1 MKFSIIR
8 FFKNDN
14 YVLKIYINSIIV
26 IILTV
31 VHLLMNSRITIN
43 WFFVIVSFFLFFI
56 ITIIVKI
63 FYMKSILKK
72 DYKMVKGK
80 VLKYKHFGVL
90 EYNPHIIIE
99 LNDNN
104 ENNDMT
110 KTAKKIFIGLFN
122 KYNESD
128 EVVLL
133 LYKNNFILKDNAY
146 V

>member
-1 MKFSIIR
+1 MKFSVLI

-14 YVLKIYINSIIV
+14 YVFKIYINSIII
-26 IILTV
+26 IILTA
-31 VHLLMNSRITIN
+31 VHILMNSRITIN
-43 WFFVIVSFFLFFI
+43 WFFVLCSFAIFFAL
-56 ITIIVKI
+56 TIIIKI

-72 DYKMVKGK
+72 EYKMVKGR

-90 EYNPHIIIE
+90 EYNPHIIVE
-99 LNDNN
+99 LNDNS

-110 KTAKKIFIGLFN
+110 KTAKKIFTGLFN